1 MRSYLLGADGGGTK
15 TAVVLT
21 DLSLRPILQTRFP
34 RSNPG
39 DVGFE
44 PSLRLVTE
52 CFEETVRQAGVDKS
66 EIAAVFAG
74 IAGASV
80 KAYAEALVSS
90 LQTAFPGAACGASHD
105 GINVLY
111 AAFPEGDGVCVIC
124 GTGSSCF
131 VKKGSDILRIGG
143 CGQFDLRG
151 NGYEIGKAAF
161 AHVFRSMDGRDEA
174 GSLASALNERFDGC
188 CHDHIME
195 INSYSKD
202 QFASFAPLV
211 FEHAQKN
218 DPAAKRIVEEN
229 LSYVVEMIECAGALL
244 NGAPFSVA
252 LSGGIARDPYSRD
265 YFASHVPA
273 QATLLFPDT
282 HPCVGAAAKAKAILS
297 GDAPIPKSVF
307 PNKTEA

>member
-1 MRSYLLGADGGGTK
+1 MRTYLLGADGGGTK

-21 DLSLRPILQTRFP
+21 DLSLNPVLQLRFP

-39 DVGFE
+39 DVGFDT
-44 PSLRLVTE
+44 SVRLVTE

-80 KAYAEALVSS
+80 KGYSEALTAS
-90 LQTAFPGAACGASHD
+90 LQTSFPGASCGASHD

-131 VKKGSDILRIGG
+131 VKKGGQIFRIGG

-161 AHVFRSMDGRDEA
+161 AHVFRAMDGRDES
-174 GSLASALNERFDGC
+174 GYLADTLNARFNGC

-195 INSYSKD
+195 INGYSKD
-202 QFASFAPLV
+202 QFAAFAPLV
-211 FEHAQKN
+211 FEASQKG
-218 DPAAKRIVEEN
+218 DAAARKIVEDN
-229 LSYVVEMIECAGALL
+229 LSYIVELIECAGRYL
-244 NGAPFSVA
+244 NGAAFRVA
-252 LSGGIARDPYSRD
+252 LSGGVARDPYSRA
-265 YFASHVPA
+265 FLAKRVPA
-273 QATLLFPDT
+273 QATLLYPDT

-297 GDAPIPKSVF
+297 GDEPIPKSVF
-307 PNKTEA
+307 PK